1 MAVSEELIVRIRGDL
16 RDIETK
22 LNRLERESG
31 ETARTMSRQ
40 FQQAG
45 RQMGQAFAA
54 LRGPALAAGAAAA
67 GIGLISR
74 RSLEATETLQD
85 LSDRA
90 NVSAQFLQELRFVTN
105 QSGASARDFD
115 DAISR
120 LNRRLGLFQQN
131 LATGE
136 GEAGPAAA
144 AFRAL
149 GLEADI
155 TSGHLANTEQVF
167 AAVVAGLQSVENESQ
182 KAALASQLFGED
194 SGPRLV
200 GLLNRGTEGIREL
213 SEEMRELGIVMSD
226 DVVRG
231 AAEVSDEL
239 EVLETIVTA
248 RLNDAVARNAEG
260 IRVWATAWADLRVV
274 LIDVA
279 GGIGELWG
287 GISGQGAPGSEA
299 TALERAMFET
309 RNEMSRL
316 DEQARR
322 LQQTLEN
329 PGTYEFRREALQE
342 QIESLQS
349 EIADLEQVYND
360 LAAVASTSAETR
372 AGALRELAGFGLGAD
387 DVLSTIPGDLGSS
400 AAVGAALGDAA
411 PALPVP
417 FDPFANAGE
426 RSTLVM
432 RHIREGAVDISEAL
446 QESTESLDVIGESNA
461 FTRLAD
467 SALTL
472 EDALVS
478 SLRTFEDTLVDAI
491 TEGKLE
497 FDDLARHILRTFARM
512 AIQNYITNPI
522 ARFAGT
528 MFGMGPGKATG
539 GPASGLTLVGEQG
552 PELVNLGPMANVMTA
567 NMTKAV
573 MQGDMRRGGPGGAVS
588 VNNSYTIDARGADAG
603 AEARIRQAI
612 QEASAVSA
620 AQAEARTLRTI
631 TAAQRNRRAR

>member
-31 ETARTMSRQ
+31 QTANTMSRQ
-40 FQQAG
+40 FQEAG
-45 RQMGQAFAA
+45 RKMGRAFAA
-54 LRGPALAAGAAAA
+54 LRGPALAAGAAAT
-67 GIGLISR
+67 GLGLLAQ
-74 RSLEATETLQD
+74 RSLEATENMVD
-85 LSDRA
+85 LANRA
-90 NVSAQFLQELRFVTN
+90 NVSTTFLQRMRFAASQN
-105 QSGASARDFD
+105 GASMRDFD
-115 DAISR
+115 DAITR
-120 LNRRLGLFQQN
+120 LNRRLGLFQN
-131 LATGE
+131 HLITGT

-144 AFRAL
+144 AFESL
-149 GLEADI
+149 GLQARIASGELDDAESVFNAAIIALQGIDGEARR
-155 TSGHLANTEQVF
+155 
-167 AAVVAGLQSVENESQ
+167 
-182 KAALASQLFGED
+182 AALASQLFGED

-200 GLLNRGTEGIREL
+200 ALVSQGEEGIRA
-213 SEEMRELGIVMSD
+213 LGDEFERLGGVMSD
-226 DVVRG
+226 DVAQNAATASAEIR
-231 AAEVSDEL
+231 AMQQAFSAEVNTAIAEQSDNLVEL
-239 EVLETIVTA
+239 A
-248 RLNDAVARNAEG
+248 DALSSVASFAIQAAG
-260 IRVWATAWADLRVV
+260 AIGQMIRVMTNLGGPDVEEFSTLADLR
-274 LIDVA
+274 
-279 GGIGELWG
+279 
-287 GISGQGAPGSEA
+287 
-299 TALERAMFET
+299 T
-309 RNEMSRL
+309 
-316 DEQARR
+316 
-322 LQQTLEN
+322 
-329 PGTYEFRREALQE
+329 REAA
-342 QIESLQS
+342 IEAQL
-349 EIADLEQVYND
+349 
-360 LAAVASTSAETR
+360 R
-372 AGALRELAGFGLGAD
+372 AGAGNRTGILTGQLAVVREEIQELIQRDINEKLFSSGFFLPMDGEPPAPTRPPRPIDPMAD
-387 DVLSTIPGDLGSS
+387 PRDAPPLPQ
-400 AAVGAALGDAA
+400 AV
-411 PALPVP
+411 
-417 FDPFANAGE
+417 DPFSGEGE
-426 RSTLVM
+426 RSMLVM
-432 RHIREGAVDISEAL
+432 RHIRDGAVDISDAL

-461 FTRLAD
+461 FTLLAD

>member
-231 AAEVSDEL
+231 AAEASDRL
-239 EVLETIVTA
+239 EVLDTVVSA
-248 RLNDAVARNAEG
+248 RLNEAVARNAEG
-260 IRVWATAWADLRVV
+260 LETWATAWANIRIAVIDATGALGQFLSVSDEVASEQSAQRVRLYTEIFTQFYRV
-274 LIDVA
+274 
-279 GGIGELWG
+279 
-287 GISGQGAPGSEA
+287 APGLVTTLASA
-299 TALERAMFET
+299 TSKANDE
-309 RNEMSRL
+309 L
-316 DEQARR
+316 DRTITNVE
-322 LQQTLEN
+322 
-329 PGTYEFRREALQE
+329 EALNQF
-342 QIESLQS
+342 ES
-349 EIADLEQVYND
+349 
-360 LAAVASTSAETR
+360 
-372 AGALRELAGFGLGAD
+372 FGLGAD
-387 DVLSTIPGDLGSS
+387 DLMTLAQGGIASGITPEPL
-400 AAVGAALGDAA
+400 ADAPDRELADPLPA
-411 PALPVP
+411 PT
-417 FDPFANAGE
+417 DPFANAGE

-432 RHIREGAVDISEAL
+432 RHIRDGAVDISDAL
-446 QESTESLDVIGESNA
+446 QESTESLDAIGESNA

>member
-16 RDIETK
+16 RDIQTK

-31 ETARTMSRQ
+31 QAANTMARQ

-45 RQMGQAFAA
+45 QRMGRAFAA
-54 LRGPALAAGAAAA
+54 LRGPALATGAVAA

-85 LSDRA
+85 LADRA

-155 TSGHLANTEQVF
+155 ASGNLADTEQVF
-167 AAVVAGLQSVENESQ
+167 AAVISSLQEVQNESQ

-194 SGPRLV
+194 AGPRLV
-200 GLLNRGTEGIREL
+200 GLINRGPEGIREL
-213 SEEMRELGIVMSD
+213 SQEMRNLGIVMSNE
-226 DVVRG
+226 VV
-231 AAEVSDEL
+231 AAAAATSDEL
-239 EVLETIVTA
+239 EVLDTIVDA
-248 RLNDAVARNAEG
+248 RLNETVARNADGLRTWAEG
-260 IRVWATAWADLRVV
+260 WANIRVAIIDVVGALGEFFSMSSEERWENNRRQIELYSDAVFAFYRIAPGLAAGLATATSNANEEIERTTTNVEEALNRFESFGLDADDLMNLAAGDIAATVPTPEGDGQQDPAKDIDALRES
-274 LIDVA
+274 ITT
-279 GGIGELWG
+279 
-287 GISGQGAPGSEA
+287 A
-299 TALERAMFET
+299 TAAAVGFG
-309 RNEMSRL
+309 
-316 DEQARR
+316 DELKEVEEAGEEVRR
-322 LQQTLEN
+322 KT
-329 PGTYEFRREALQE
+329 
-342 QIESLQS
+342 S
-349 EIADLEQVYND
+349 EIAEEIDR
-360 LAAVASTSAETR
+360 T
-372 AGALRELAGFGLGAD
+372 
-387 DVLSTIPGDLGSS
+387 PG
-400 AAVGAALGDAA
+400 
-411 PALPVP
+411 
-417 FDPFANAGE
+417 
-426 RSTLVM
+426 
-432 RHIREGAVDISEAL
+432 
-446 QESTESLDVIGESNA
+446 
-461 FTRLAD
+461 FTRMIE
-467 SALTL
+467 SAMTL

-478 SLRTFEDTLVDAI
+478 SIKAFEDTLVDAI

-512 AIQNYITNPI
+512 AVQQYITGPI
-522 ARFAGT
+522 ARFASAV
-528 MFGMGPGKATG
+528 FGAGPGKATG

-573 MQGDMRRGGPGGAVS
+573 MQGDMRRGGSGGPVS
-588 VNNSYTIDARGADAG
+588 INNSYTIDARGADAG
-603 AEARIRQAI
+603 AESRIRQAI

-620 AQAEARTLRTI
+620 AQAEARTLRAI
-631 TAAQRNRRAR
+631 TSAQRNRRAY

>member
-31 ETARTMSRQ
+31 QTARTMSRQ

-54 LRGPALAAGAAAA
+54 LRGPALATGAVAA

-85 LSDRA
+85 LADRA

-155 TSGHLANTEQVF
+155 ASGRLANTEQVF

-213 SEEMRELGIVMSD
+213 SQEMREMGIVMSNE
-226 DVVRG
+226 VV
-231 AAEVSDEL
+231 AAAAATSDEL

-248 RLNDAVARNAEG
+248 RLNDAVARNADG
-260 IRVWATAWADLRVV
+260 VRAWTIAWTDLRVA

-279 GGIGELWG
+279 GGLGELWG
-287 GISGQGAPGSEA
+287 GLSGQGAPSSEA
-299 TALERAMFET
+299 SALERAMFDT

-316 DEQARR
+316 EEQSRR
-322 LQQTLEN
+322 LQETLEN
-329 PGTYEFRREALQE
+329 PATYEFRREALQV
-342 QIESLQS
+342 QIDSLQS
-349 EIADLEQVYND
+349 EIAELEQTYND
-360 LAAVASTSAETR
+360 LAAVASTSAQTR

-387 DVLSTIPGDLGSS
+387 DVLSTIPGAPPSAAPEPAAQGKDYETMRSAITNATV
-400 AAVGAALGDAA
+400 AAVGFGDE
-411 PALPVP
+411 LKEVEE
-417 FDPFANAGE
+417 AGE
-426 RSTLVM
+426 EVRRKT
-432 RHIREGAVDISEAL
+432 SEIA
-446 QESTESLDVIGESNA
+446 EEIDRTPG
-461 FTRLAD
+461 FTRMIE
-467 SALTL
+467 SAMTL

-478 SLRTFEDTLVDAI
+478 SIKAFEDTLVDAI

-512 AIQNYITNPI
+512 AVQQYITGPI
-522 ARFAGT
+522 ARFASAV
-528 MFGMGPGKATG
+528 FGAGPGKATG
-539 GPASGLTLVGEQG
+539 GPASGMTLVGEQG

-573 MQGDMRRGGPGGAVS
+573 MQGDMRRGGSGGAVS
-588 VNNSYTIDARGADAG
+588 ITNSYTIDARGADAG
-603 AEARIRQAI
+603 AESRIRQAI

-620 AQAEARTLRTI
+620 AQAEARTLRAI
-631 TAAQRNRRAR
+631 TSAQRNRRAY

>member
-45 RQMGQAFAA
+45 QQMGRALAS
-54 LRGPALAAGAAAA
+54 LRGPALAAGAVAT

-149 GLEADI
+149 GLEAEI
-155 TSGHLANTEQVF
+155 ASGRLANTEQVF

-200 GLLNRGTEGIREL
+200 GLLNRGSDGIREL
-213 SEEMRELGIVMSD
+213 SQEMRDLGIVMSD
-226 DVVRG
+226 DMVRG
-231 AAEVSDEL
+231 AAEASDRL
-239 EVLETIVTA
+239 EVLETVVTA
-248 RLNDAVARNAEG
+248 RLNEAVARNAEG
-260 IRVWATAWADLRVV
+260 LETWANAWANIRVAVIDATGALGQFLSVSDEVASEQSAQRVRLYTDIFTQFYRVAPGLVTTLATATSNANDELDRTITNVDEALNKFESFGLDADDLMT
-274 LIDVA
+274 LAA
-279 GGIGELWG
+279 GDIAAGIPAVDDATGDA
-287 GISGQGAPGSEA
+287 GA
-299 TALERAMFET
+299 
-309 RNEMSRL
+309 
-316 DEQARR
+316 
-322 LQQTLEN
+322 
-329 PGTYEFRREALQE
+329 REA
-342 QIESLQS
+342 
-349 EIADLEQVYND
+349 AD
-360 LAAVASTSAETR
+360 
-372 AGALRELAGFGLGAD
+372 
-387 DVLSTIPGDLGSS
+387 
-400 AAVGAALGDAA
+400 
-411 PALPVP
+411 ALPAP
-417 FDPFANAGE
+417 FDPLAAGGE
-426 RSTLVM
+426 QSTLVM
-432 RHIREGAVDISEAL
+432 RHIREGAVDMAEAL
-446 QESTESLDVIGESNA
+446 QDGADSLDVIGESNA
-461 FTRLAD
+461 LDRLAD

-472 EDALVS
+472 ETALVS
-478 SLRTFEDTLVDAI
+478 SLRAFEDTLVDAV
-491 TEGKLE
+491 TQGKLE

-512 AIQNYITNPI
+512 AIQNFITNPI
-522 ARFAGT
+522 ARFASNI
-528 MFGMGPGKATG
+528 FGPGKATG

-573 MQGDMRRGGPGGAVS
+573 MQGGMRRGGAGGAIS
-588 VNNSYTIDARGADAG
+588 VTNSYTIDARGADAG
-603 AEARIRQAI
+603 AESRIRQAI
-612 QEASAVSA
+612 QEASATSA
-620 AQAEARTLRTI
+620 AQAEARTLRAI
-631 TAAQRNRRAR
+631 TAAQRNRRVI